1 MITRN
6 SAHSY
11 NKFRFHKARS
21 NFGKFYAEP
30 TYWHMDEHFP
40 IYQLVVYQRFTILK
54 SVDRKNTFFQEKQ
67 KRKCF
72 VIKHLRFLTV
82 SKSEIYSSTAACA
95 AARRC

>member
-1 MITRN
+1 
-6 SAHSY
+6 
-11 NKFRFHKARS
+11 
-21 NFGKFYAEP
+21 
-30 TYWHMDEHFP
+30 MDEHFP

-95 AARRC
+95 AASRAIGTLKGEQLT